1 MSADLRRIAERVL
14 RLEADAILAL
24 VPKLD
29 VGFTRAVETLRG
41 CAGRVIVTGM
51 GKSGLVGRKI
61 AATLASTGTP
71 AYFLHPAEGVHGDL
85 GMVARGDVVLALSNS
100 GETDEVLAILPPLK
114 RLGVPIVLLTGSPGS
129 TLARQCEVVI
139 DVSVAEEAC
148 PMNLAPTSSTTAA
161 LAMGDALAM
170 ALLELRGL
178 RPEDYAA
185 LHPRGTLGWRALF
198 RVADLMHGGDT
209 LPIVREEASLKDAV
223 EEMTRKRPR
232 TAAAGAGAAVHACGM
247 TTVVDADGRLVG
259 VITDGDLRRL
269 QLAGG
274 PTPDARAGEVATRA
288 AKTIGGDDLAAKAL
302 EVMEAWAI
310 TSLVVVEAA
319 VRPIGVIHMHDILRA
334 KIV

>member
-1 MSADLRRIAERVL
+1 MTGERLREIARRVL
-14 RLEADAILAL
+14 ELEAQGILAL

-29 VGFTRAVETLRG
+29 DRFADAVRRLQA

-85 GMVARGDVVLALSNS
+85 GMLARGDVLLALSNS
-100 GETDEVLAILPPLK
+100 GETDELLAIVPGVK
-114 RLGVPIVLLTGSPGS
+114 RLGVPIVLLTGRPDSA
-129 TLARQCEVVI
+129 LARVCDVVL
-139 DVSVAEEAC
+139 DVAVPQEAC

-170 ALLELRGL
+170 ALLEERGL

-185 LHPRGTLGWRALF
+185 LHPRGALGWRSLV
-198 RVADLMHGGDT
+198 RVRDLMHTG
-209 LPIVREEASLKDAV
+209 EAVPVVTAGACMKDVV
-223 EEMTRKRPR
+223 EEMTAK
-232 TAAAGAGAAVHACGM
+232 GLGM
-247 TTVVDADGRLVG
+247 TTVVGPDGALVG

-269 QLAGG
+269 MRSGDPVG
-274 PTPDARAGEVATRA
+274 PQCAGEVATRA
-288 AKTIGGDDLAAKAL
+288 PKTIAADAMAAQAL
-302 EVMEAWAI
+302 TTMETSGPI
-310 TSLVVVEAA
+310 TSLIVVDDHG
-319 VRPIGVIHMHDILRA
+319 RPSGVIHLHDLLRA

>member
-1 MSADLRRIAERVL
+1 MSTPDLRRIAERVL
-14 RLEADAILAL
+14 RLEAEAILAL

-29 VGFTRAVETLRG
+29 ASFARAVDVLRR

-51 GKSGLVGRKI
+51 GKSGLIGRKI

-85 GMVARGDVVLALSNS
+85 GMVARGDVVLVLSNS

-114 RLGVPIVLLTGSPGS
+114 RLGVPIVLLTGNPGS
-129 TLARQCEVVI
+129 TLARQCEVVL

-170 ALLELRGL
+170 AVLELRGL

-185 LHPRGTLGWRALF
+185 LHPRGTLAWRALF

-209 LPIVREEASLKDAV
+209 VPIVREDASLKDAV

-232 TAAAGAGAAVHACGM
+232 TAAAGAALHSCGL
-247 TTVVDADGRLVG
+247 TTVVDPEGRLLG
-259 VITDGDLRRL
+259 VVTDGDLRRL
-269 QLAGG
+269 QLSGG
-274 PTPDARAGEVATRA
+274 ATSDVRAGEVATRGP
-288 AKTIGGDDLAAKAL
+288 KTIGADELAAKAL

-310 TSLVVVEAA
+310 TGLIVVDAGQ
-319 VRPIGVIHMHDILRA
+319 RPVGVIHMHDILRA